1 MIGSFEAL
9 NILLFLIPG
18 FISAGILN
26 IIVVR
31 KEKNDFSK
39 VVEAL
44 IFSLVIYTIYALV
57 FKETPVL
64 FRDKLDKAIIFNWKS
79 LAFLSIFSVLFP
91 MVVGANITN
100 DMLMKVAR
108 FLRITKNTSRSSVW
122 LDVFYD
128 MKRHVIINFE
138 NGRRIYGWPMY
149 YSREPDKPYVF
160 LYKPAWVV
168 EDEETKE
175 QKFIELDLEGMLIT
189 PEQKIESIE
198 FLKE

>member
-1 MIGSFEAL
+1 MIDSFDAL

-18 FISAGILN
+18 FISANFLD

-44 IFSLVIYTIYALV
+44 IFSLVIYTIYAIV
-57 FKETPVL
+57 FKETPVIIEE
-64 FRDKLDKAIIFNWKS
+64 KSIIFNWES
-79 LAFLSIFSVLFP
+79 LLFLSIFSVLLP
-91 MVVGANITN
+91 LVLGANITN
-100 DMLMKVAR
+100 DLLMKVVR

-122 LDVFYD
+122 LDAFYD
-128 MKRHVIINFE
+128 IKRHVILNFE

-149 YSREPDKPYVF
+149 YSKEPDNPYIF

-168 EDEETKE
+168 EAEGTKE
-175 QKFIELDLEGMLIT
+175 QKFIELDLEGILIT

>member
-1 MIGSFEAL
+1 MIDSFDAL
-9 NILLFLIPG
+9 NILIFLIPG
-18 FISAGILN
+18 FISANILN
-26 IIVVR
+26 FIVVR

-44 IFSLVIYTIYALV
+44 IFSLVIYTVYAII

-64 FRDKLDKAIIFNWKS
+64 IQEKSIIFNWES
-79 LAFLSIFSVLFP
+79 LLFLSIFSVLFP
-91 MVVGANITN
+91 LILGANITN
-100 DMLMKVAR
+100 DLLMKGAR
-108 FLRITKNTSRSSVW
+108 FLRITKNKSRSSVW

-128 MKRHVIINFE
+128 FKRHVIINFE

-149 YSREPDKPYVF
+149 YSKEPDKPYVF
-160 LYKPAWVV
+160 LYNPAWVV
-168 EDEETKE
+168 EDEKTKE
-175 QKFIELDLEGMLIT
+175 QKFLKLGLEGMLIT